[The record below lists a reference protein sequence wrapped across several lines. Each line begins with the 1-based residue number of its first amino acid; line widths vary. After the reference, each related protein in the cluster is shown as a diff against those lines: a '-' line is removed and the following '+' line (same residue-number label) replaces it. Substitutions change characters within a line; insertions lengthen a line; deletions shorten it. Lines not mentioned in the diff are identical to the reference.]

1 MSTCHCCLQTLDNQC
16 MKQQLYIYIFII
28 CIHFNISYLY
38 FIGLGKRLHFPN
50 AENFQYIYI
59 IMFYLFWSNKCSLN
73 EHKNTFF
80 QKKIQTLGPI
90 FRILGHLKK
99 TKKKLCTQFS

>member
-1 MSTCHCCLQTLDNQC
+1 
-16 MKQQLYIYIFII
+16 
-28 CIHFNISYLY
+28 
-38 FIGLGKRLHFPN
+38 
-50 AENFQYIYI
+50 
-59 IMFYLFWSNKCSLN
+59 MFYLFWSNKCSLN

-99 TKKKLCTQFS
+99 KKKKTAHSSPNTNTKYKKILEYVYKIILSVFLL